1 MSNKGIWK
9 KNECLKTLQTTK
21 MKDFYE
27 MQQLMSF
34 WINMRIF
41 YGKLCYSHNRTF
53 SLENVENFIKG
64 TGHNWRF
71 KSQFPHSSCTTLATH
86 QKRPLICLHIFYT
99 ETYKIRRTNCL
110 FNILFEAC
118 YLLKFYSLEYCSLD
132 WILKR

>member
-21 MKDFYE
+21 LKDFYE
-27 MQQLMSF
+27 MQQLKSF
-34 WINMRIF
+34 WIYMGIF
-41 YGKLCYSHNRTF
+41 YGKLYYSRNRTF

-71 KSQFPHSSCTTLATH
+71 EFQFPHSSCTTLATH
-86 QKRPLICLHIFYT
+86 QKRHLICRLHIFYT
-99 ETYKIRRTNCL
+99 ETYKIRRTNFL

-118 YLLKFYSLEYCSLD
+118 YLLKFYSLDL
-132 WILKR
+132 ILKR